1 MRRLTRPIDKT
12 IFNLSLPTAGERLMM
27 RAGDVLIT
35 IIIVHFGTT
44 VLAGN
49 AIGEALTQFN
59 YMPGLAMSTA
69 TVILVAGQLGSG
81 KGADIRCT
89 IRESFLLSTLMM
101 FTMGILT
108 YLLGPLLLNM
118 FTQNPH
124 ARDSAM
130 IVLLFSLLGA
140 PATAGTLVYTAAW
153 QGIGRP
159 QLPFYATTIGMWLIR
174 IVLGYLLGVVCQM
187 GLMGVW
193 VATVLDNSA
202 RWLIL
207 SRQFKKYQQIAFH

>member
-1 MRRLTRPIDKT
+1 MGLRACGVAWATVLSRLVGVLLLCRFVPIKSVVRRLTRPIDKT

-130 IVLLFSLLGA
+130 IVLLFH
-140 PATAGTLVYTAAW
+140 Y
-153 QGIGRP
+153 
-159 QLPFYATTIGMWLIR
+159 
-174 IVLGYLLGVVCQM
+174 
-187 GLMGVW
+187 
-193 VATVLDNSA
+193 
-202 RWLIL
+202 
-207 SRQFKKYQQIAFH
+207 